1 MEELPDE
8 AVFEAEFIEAFVGE
22 TGATWWL
29 REEFFYFINHA
40 VFEAFIEAALDALC
54 EFVWFDR
61 NADENRLIL
70 GDFAGDG
77 RD

>member
-8 AVFEAEFIEAFVGE
+8 TVFKAEFIEAFVGE
-22 TGATWWL
+22 TEATWRL
-29 REEFFYFINHA
+29 RKKFFYFINHA
-40 VFEAFIEAALDALC
+40 VFETFIETTLDALR

-61 NADENRLIL
+61 NADENRFIL

-77 RD
+77 RN